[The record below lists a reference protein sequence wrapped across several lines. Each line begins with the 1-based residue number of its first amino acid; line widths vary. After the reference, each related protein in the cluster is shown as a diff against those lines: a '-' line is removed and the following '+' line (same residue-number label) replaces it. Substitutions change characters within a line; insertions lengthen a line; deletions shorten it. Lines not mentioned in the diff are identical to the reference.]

1 MAFSRRV
8 GRVVFAVAALGGVLA
23 LNACVV
29 QPSYEQLDAVTPIG
43 SDFSKALFKDYAYI
57 ARSFG
62 NAAATAGT
70 TFDADSSIPVTD
82 YDADVTD
89 LANAFADKAIVAGR
103 GEEVVIE
110 PVSEDDN
117 AAQLLRLRV
126 LKDIDAGRDKEPA
139 LTARMQTDFDC
150 WVMNGRVDSQK
161 EASVACRH
169 ALDNDIAALESK
181 VGAAAS
187 DTAPPAGAPAPDN
200 SATPD
205 NSSAAPAP
213 DNSAAPATAPAT
225 APVTQA
231 PAPPVT
237 AAPAPAASSAPP
249 PAAAPSG
256 PQYTLY
262 FAVGSAAL
270 TSDDVM
276 VIQHAMDDARQS
288 GAGHIVI
295 VGHADASEPHA
306 QALSD
311 ARADAA
317 RNLMMQMGAR
327 YESIQVS
334 GTGDKDL
341 AVRAGRGV
349 KEPRNRRAIITLTP

>member
-1 MAFSRRV
+1 MAVSL
-8 GRVVFAVAALGGVLA
+8 GRFVFAAAVLGGALA

-29 QPSYEQLDAVTPIG
+29 QPSYEQLDAVTPTG
-43 SDFSKALFKDYAYI
+43 SAFSQALFKDYAYI
-57 ARSFG
+57 SRSFG

-82 YDADVTD
+82 YTADVTD

-103 GEEVVIE
+103 GEEVVVE
-110 PVSEDDN
+110 PVADDDN

-126 LKDIDAGRDKEPA
+126 LKDIDAGRDKAPD
-139 LTARMQTDFDC
+139 LSARMQTDFDC

-181 VGAAAS
+181 IGPV
-187 DTAPPAGAPAPDN
+187 TDN
-200 SATPD
+200 SAAPGAPD
-205 NSSAAPAP
+205 SSAAPAAGNSSAPPAP
-213 DNSAAPATAPAT
+213 DNSAAPAAAPAAPA
-225 APVTQA
+225 APVTET
-231 PAPPVT
+231 PAPP
-237 AAPAPAASSAPP
+237 PAPAVQAAPP

-262 FAVGSAAL
+262 FAVGSSVL
-270 TSDDVM
+270 TSDDVA
-276 VIQHAMDDARQS
+276 VVQHAMNDARAS

-295 VGHADASEPHA
+295 AGHADTSEGHA

-311 ARADAA
+311 ARADAV

-327 YESIQVS
+327 YEAIQVS

-341 AVRAGRGV
+341 AVRAGKGV
-349 KEPRNRRAIITLTP
+349 KEPHNRRAIITLTP